1 MEYLL
6 ITWILLSPFYLAF
19 FILNIVGVYKSNKE
33 LREMKPAVI
42 PKPEVKK
49 PVDKTKKV
57 KENEQVS
64 NKSCK

>member
-33 LREMKPAVI
+33 LRNMKPAVI
-42 PKPEVKK
+42 PKPEVKN
-49 PVDKTKKV
+49 PVDKTKK
-57 KENEQVS
+57 
-64 NKSCK
+64 

>member
-49 PVDKTKKV
+49 PVSKTKEV
-57 KENEQVS
+57 RENEQVS